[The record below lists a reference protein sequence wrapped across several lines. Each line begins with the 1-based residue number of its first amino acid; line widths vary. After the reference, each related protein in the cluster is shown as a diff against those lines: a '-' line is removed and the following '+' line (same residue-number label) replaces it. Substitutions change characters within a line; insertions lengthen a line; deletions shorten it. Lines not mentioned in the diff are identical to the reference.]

1 MGLHPT
7 KEQQEKALVST
18 MVHILSQV
26 TTLGLIIGFQLTQNH
41 RIINIY
47 VMISPVSFIIL
58 LGTS

>member
-26 TTLGLIIGFQLTQNH
+26 TTAWVNYWIPAHTK
-41 RIINIY
+41 
-47 VMISPVSFIIL
+47 SPNDL
-58 LGTS
+58 Y

>member
-26 TTLGLIIGFQLTQNH
+26 TTTWVHFGIPAHTKSLNG
-41 RIINIY
+41 
-47 VMISPVSFIIL
+47 
-58 LGTS
+58 

>member
-41 RIINIY
+41 RICN
-47 VMISPVSFIIL
+47 
-58 LGTS
+58 